1 MTMKDKQEGQSQL
14 PTSRRRLPWWVSIL
28 MAIGSY
34 CTLKFII
41 PNLQLTNFTWQKLA
55 QAAPTFAPLVTI
67 PFLLLAAKQLYD
79 VNGDEKD
86 EHDNAPNN
94 YQDKNSEK

>member
-1 MTMKDKQEGQSQL
+1 MTMNDKKRTISQ
-14 PTSRRRLPWWVSIL
+14 PPESRRRLPWWVSVL

-34 CTLKFII
+34 CILKFVI
-41 PNLQLTNFTWQKLA
+41 PGLQLTNPTWQKLA

-79 VNGDEKD
+79 VDGDGED
-86 EHDNAPNN
+86 GPDNDNDF
-94 YQDKNSEK
+94 QDKNSEK